1 MTTGMNQLIEAVPF
15 IDEDTK
21 STVLV
26 SGKPL
31 PSDAYF
37 EIGEKVQMEIS
48 IDNGSTWKR
57 FIIRDRQHANGKWQ
71 YKLNYNSGQQYGS
84 AWYAERLLK
93 DA

>member
-1 MTTGMNQLIEAVPF
+1 
-15 IDEDTK
+15 
-21 STVLV
+21 
-26 SGKPL
+26 
-31 PSDAYF
+31 
-37 EIGEKVQMEIS
+37 MEIS
-48 IDNGSTWKR
+48 IDNGLTWER